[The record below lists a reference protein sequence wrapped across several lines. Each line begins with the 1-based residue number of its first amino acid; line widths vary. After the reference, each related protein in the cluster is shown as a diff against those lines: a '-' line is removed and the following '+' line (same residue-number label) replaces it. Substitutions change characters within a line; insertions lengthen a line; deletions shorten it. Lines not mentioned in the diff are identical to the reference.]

1 MFDFKNKRGIRRIVI
16 NFIENCLKMKSAF
29 HNNSYQL
36 PAYRKALEIFRISRA
51 VAAYFSEDKNVLEMQ
66 VSSNPQHQ
74 FAGFLI
80 DESLQLAPGIA
91 SAASA
96 PNSASR
102 LERIQKLKGAA
113 KNLRQQCKNLEFSGV
128 KELEFLRLLR
138 QEIQQF
144 DKMLSDWVYNSK

>member
-1 MFDFKNKRGIRRIVI
+1 MRRIVV
-16 NFIENCLKMKSAF
+16 NFIENCLKMESAF
-29 HNNSYQL
+29 PKDSYQL

-66 VSSNPQHQ
+66 VSANPQHQ
-74 FAGFLI
+74 FAGLLI

-102 LERIQKLKGAA
+102 RERIQTLKRAA

-128 KELEFLRLLR
+128 KDLEFLKLLR
-138 QEIQQF
+138 KEIYQF